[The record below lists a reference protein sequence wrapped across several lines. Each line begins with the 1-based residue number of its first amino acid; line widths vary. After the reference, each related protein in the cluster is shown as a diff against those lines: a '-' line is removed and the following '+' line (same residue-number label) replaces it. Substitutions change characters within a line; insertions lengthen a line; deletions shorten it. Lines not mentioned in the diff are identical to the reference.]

1 MDGLPQNPDAQRL
14 AEMLR
19 QQQLEQMMQKFQA
32 NAPVD
37 QVPLGMENRQLPTQY
52 NMGSPVQLAG
62 GQMQDIPVPQ
72 GVPQGFYNPPQAFQG
87 TMNVN
92 PLAVMGSMPIGDG
105 RLQSNVLGSNVSAPG
120 FNRTSLN
127 QVGLGYSAPVGG
139 GTLSANVNVPVQGNN
154 YNAMLRYNKSF

>member
-1 MDGLPQNPDAQRL
+1 MEGSLQNPDAQRL

-19 QQQLEQMMQKFQA
+19 QQQLEQMMQKFQV
-32 NAPVD
+32 NALVD
-37 QVPLGMENRQLPTQY
+37 RVPLGMEDRQPQMQY
-52 NMGSPVQLAG
+52 GMSSPVQLAG

-105 RLQSNVLGSNVSAPG
+105 RLQGNVLGSNVSAPG

>member
-1 MDGLPQNPDAQRL
+1 MDGSLQNPDAQRL

-19 QQQLEQMMQKFQA
+19 QQQLEQMMQKFQV
-32 NAPVD
+32 NASVD
-37 QVPLGMENRQLPTQY
+37 RVPLGMEDRQPQMQY
-52 NMGSPVQLAG
+52 DMSSPVQLAG

-92 PLAVMGSMPIGDG
+92 PLAIMGSMPIGDG
-105 RLQSNVLGSNVSAPG
+105 RLQGNVLGSNVSAPG

>member
-1 MDGLPQNPDAQRL
+1 MDGSLQNPDAQRL

-19 QQQLEQMMQKFQA
+19 QQQLEQMMQKFQV

-37 QVPLGMENRQLPTQY
+37 RVPLGMEDRQPQMQY
-52 NMGSPVQLAG
+52 DMSSPVQLAG

-105 RLQSNVLGSNVSAPG
+105 RLQGNVLGSNVSAPG
-120 FNRTSLN
+120 FNRTSFN

>member
-19 QQQLEQMMQKFQA
+19 QQQLEQMMQKFQV
-32 NAPVD
+32 NASVD
-37 QVPLGMENRQLPTQY
+37 RVPLGMEDRQPQMQY
-52 NMGSPVQLAG
+52 DMSSPVQLAG

-105 RLQSNVLGSNVSAPG
+105 RLQGNVLGSNVSAPG